1 MKASE
6 MEDPTWSVGV
16 LKDTEKMGE
25 EAGCIK
31 MSHSTWEFGCPV
43 FLTL

>member
-31 MSHSTWEFGCPV
+31 MSLIQLGSFFDTLTW
-43 FLTL
+43 